1 MNFMRSYE
9 KIARILRT
17 DKDILRVIDK
27 RMHEIVA
34 SRRDGHN
41 NHNNILDRICEE
53 NDSRIESSLNILGVS
68 ERGARDIYSA
78 LIERIRE
85 DDIRLARL
93 IHKESSGGPSGFQ
106 NMLNVA
112 KEISGVAKGKFLKLE
127 KAKELILKNPP
138 NNILRFLG
146 YKNAQELLE
155 KEDIYEIFAGLRFM
169 EDGKWLN
176 DVFFKPYEELT
187 PDDFEERDIRAKV
200 LSDKWVVAAEQFLK
214 KKYHNLSH
222 LKELGFV
229 FVIPIEVNVPG
240 ATLRDFSLS
249 LHYLHEVK
257 FYSDLFEKYAAL
269 PDFANKF
276 TAGLRGDV
284 IDVRPGDD
292 ELGKTWMIIQRYL
305 AKDDEYDWRLF
316 YPHVNPEAVHWAKAE
331 NDMSA
336 LSKRFGLGFEF
347 WEGLGPVGNFF
358 KEESGA
364 EVLVSFNFLD
374 TAMSL
379 FQEKE
384 MVKYLYHHQEA
395 MWNKVFSSFF
405 GEEKMERMIIE
416 NFDRGIINLT

>member
-1 MNFMRSYE
+1 
-9 KIARILRT
+9 
-17 DKDILRVIDK
+17 
-27 RMHEIVA
+27 
-34 SRRDGHN
+34 
-41 NHNNILDRICEE
+41 
-53 NDSRIESSLNILGVS
+53 
-68 ERGARDIYSA
+68 
-78 LIERIRE
+78 
-85 DDIRLARL
+85 
-93 IHKESSGGPSGFQ
+93 
-106 NMLNVA
+106 
-112 KEISGVAKGKFLKLE
+112 
-127 KAKELILKNPP
+127 
-138 NNILRFLG
+138 
-146 YKNAQELLE
+146 
-155 KEDIYEIFAGLRFM
+155 
-169 EDGKWLN
+169 
-176 DVFFKPYEELT
+176 
-187 PDDFEERDIRAKV
+187 
-200 LSDKWVVAAEQFLK
+200 
-214 KKYHNLSH
+214 
-222 LKELGFV
+222 
-229 FVIPIEVNVPG
+229 
-240 ATLRDFSLS
+240 
-249 LHYLHEVK
+249 
-257 FYSDLFEKYAAL
+257 LFEKYAAL